1 MTFQKV
7 IEYLLRFLNIPAHT
21 FGTLTIKFQR
31 GEVKHITFEESFDLE
46 SLKVS
51 ELKIEKA

>member
-7 IEYLLRFLNIPAHT
+7 IEYLLRFLNLPAHT
-21 FGTLTIKFQR
+21 FGTLTIKLQR

-51 ELKIEKA
+51 EIKV

>member
-1 MTFQKV
+1 MTFQKI
-7 IEYLLRFLNIPAHT
+7 IEYLLRFLNIPAHA
-21 FGTLTIKFQR
+21 FGTLTIKLQR
-31 GEVKHITFEESFDLE
+31 GEVRHITFEESFDLE